1 MADARESGSTDG
13 GAGDILT
20 ARDHQAAFVAVLR
33 AYHDPRCCRMTEP
46 NLSSFIWSVADLL
59 RGDYK
64 QSEYGRVILPFTV
77 LRRLDCVLE
86 STKAAVLDELA
97 KRKKA
102 GVNPEPFLLAKSGQ
116 LFVNTSPLD
125 MKRLMGDQD
134 HIRENLFAYVQ
145 AFSPPVRDIF
155 DCFDFHLQIDRLA
168 KAGLLYLVTEKF
180 ANIDLHP
187 DVVTN
192 AKMGAVFEELIRRFA
207 ELSNE
212 TAGEHFTP
220 RDAIRL
226 MVDLLFIEDDKA
238 LSKPGVVR
246 SIYDPTAGT
255 GGMLSVAE
263 EHLRGMNPK
272 ARLVMYGQELNAESY
287 AICKADMLIKG
298 QDISN
303 IILGNTLASD
313 GLPAQRFDYMLS
325 NPPFGVE
332 WKKIEAI
339 VRKEAEM
346 QGHNGR
352 FGAGLPRVSDGSLL
366 FLLHL
371 LSKMRPAR
379 DGGSRFGIVLNG
391 SPLFTG
397 GAGSG
402 ESEIRRHVLE
412 NDLLEAIVALPT
424 DMFYNTGIATYVW
437 VVSNRKP
444 THRKGK
450 VQLIDASAMWQKM
463 RKSLGSKR
471 KELSAAHVEDITRIF
486 GDFEEITRDG
496 TPISRIFRNEDFGYR
511 TITVER
517 PLRDERGNVV
527 IGTKGKQRGKPQ
539 PDANLRDTENVP
551 LGDDVETYFAREVQ
565 PHAPDAWIDH
575 EKTKVGYEI
584 PFNRHFYV
592 FKPPRPLAEIDAELK
607 TVTDRIVAMIEGLS
621 A

>member
-1 MADARESGSTDG
+1 MAD
-13 GAGDILT
+13 
-20 ARDHQAAFVAVLR
+20 
-33 AYHDPRCCRMTEP
+33 P

-64 QSEYGRVILPFTV
+64 QSEYGKVILPFTV

-86 STKAAVLDELA
+86 PTKAAVLAEKE
-97 KRKKA
+97 KREKA
-102 GVNPEPFLLAKSGQ
+102 GLNPEPFLLKKSGQ
-116 LFVNTSPLD
+116 LFYNTSPLD
-125 MKRLMGDQD
+125 LKKLMGDQD
-134 HIRENLFAYVQ
+134 HIGENLRAYLH
-145 AFSPPVRDIF
+145 AFSPAVRDIF
-155 DCFDFHLQIDRLA
+155 ERFEFHLQIDRLQ

-187 DVVTN
+187 EVVSN
-192 AKMGAVFEELIRRFA
+192 ARMGAVFEELIRKFA

-226 MVDLLFIEDDKA
+226 MVNLLFIEDDEA
-238 LSKPGVVR
+238 LTKPGVVR

-255 GGMLSVAE
+255 GGMLSVAG
-263 EHLRGMNPK
+263 EHLAEINPG
-272 ARLVMYGQELNAESY
+272 ARLVMYGQELNPESY

-298 QDISN
+298 QDIAN
-303 IILGNTLASD
+303 IIFGNTLSAD
-313 GLPAQRFDYMLS
+313 GLPGKHFDYSLS

-339 VRKEAEM
+339 IRKEFVE
-346 QGHNGR
+346 QGFNGR
-352 FGAGLPRVSDGSLL
+352 FGPGLPRVSDGSLL

-371 LSKMRPAR
+371 ISKMRPAR

-402 ESEIRRHVLE
+402 ESEIRRYVLE
-412 NDLLEAIVALPT
+412 SDLVEAIIGLPT
-424 DMFYNTGIATYVW
+424 DMFYNTGISTYVW
-437 VVSNRKP
+437 IVSNRKP
-444 THRKGK
+444 AARKGK
-450 VQLIDASAMWQKM
+450 VQLIDASGFWQKM

-471 KELSAAHVEDITRIF
+471 KELSPDHIEDITRLF
-486 GDFEEITRDG
+486 GEFKDVPERRLPSRLDARANKAVPPDSSPAQSRLQTG
-496 TPISRIFRNEDFGYR
+496 APPLSRIFKNEEFGYR
-511 TITVER
+511 TITIER
-517 PLRDERGNVV
+517 PERDAKGKVV
-527 IGTKGKQRGKPQ
+527 LGTKGKTKGKPV

-551 LGDDVETYFAREVQ
+551 LSEDVETYFKREIL

-575 EKTKVGYEI
+575 DKTKVGYEI

-592 FKPPRPLAEIDAELK
+592 FQPPRPLAEIDAELK
-607 TVTDRIVAMIEGLS
+607 ACTDRILTMIGGLTK
-621 A
+621 